1 VRAPRRS
8 LPTEERR
15 WLIRRFGTIVAPAVI
30 LLTCLG
36 LTDSV
41 LAGASPT
48 DGTAALSRLVFD
60 FLETKDGDTAENQL
74 AEILAHPQAD
84 LATIQSLVRQGHRFG
99 REPVGSLPGK
109 ALSIHGRPFRYGL
122 YVPPTYDRA
131 KPYALVLCLHGAG
144 FTGDAY
150 LERWQTRLNDEYM
163 IACPTLPQGN
173 WWTREASELV
183 MATLQD
189 VESRYHIDPDRVF
202 LTGMSNGG
210 IGAYLIGSH
219 YATVFAGLAPM
230 ASGLDDVLIPFLEN
244 LRHTPLYIIHGAKDD
259 VMPVQLSRT
268 IAAELTRLGY
278 PFVYREHDRT
288 HPIAGGHYFPREE
301 LPDLV
306 AWLTGR
312 RRDPFPKRLTVVRDA
327 SHLLPFGWLRIDATD
342 RIASFSDNL
351 IDSRDASIT
360 NRVYAKIDAEI
371 VGSNRIEVRTQRVK
385 RYALFLNQSLVDL
398 TKPVTVVTN
407 GRISFSGNLE
417 PSVETLLREARHRHD
432 PAMLFPAS
440 LTVSVEGDS

>member
-1 VRAPRRS
+1 M
-8 LPTEERR
+8 EERR
-15 WLIRRFGTIVAPAVI
+15 WLIRRFGTMLAPALGFAI
-30 LLTCLG
+30 CLG
-36 LTDSV
+36 LAGSV
-41 LAGASPT
+41 LGDASPPD

-60 FLETKDGDTAENQL
+60 FLETKEADTAERRL
-74 AEILAHPQAD
+74 AEILTQPHAD
-84 LATIQSLVRQGHRFG
+84 IAAIQSILKHGHRFTG
-99 REPVGSLPGK
+99 QPAGSQPGIT
-109 ALSIHGRPFRYGL
+109 LSIRGRPFRYGL
-122 YVPPTYDRA
+122 YVPPAYDPA

-150 LERWQTRLNDEYM
+150 LERWQTRLNDEYI

-173 WWTREASELV
+173 WWTRQASELV
-183 MATLQD
+183 MATIED
-189 VESRYHIDPDRVF
+189 VESRYHIDLDRVF

-219 YATVFAGLAPM
+219 YAPVFAGLAPM
-230 ASGLDDVLIPFLEN
+230 ASGLDDVLMPFLEN

-306 AWLTGR
+306 AWLAER
-312 RRDPFPKRLTVVRDA
+312 RREPFPKRLTVVRDA
-327 SHLLPFGWLRIDATD
+327 SHLLPFGWVRIDATD

-351 IDSRDASIT
+351 TDSRDASIV
-360 NRVYAKIDAEI
+360 NRVYAKVDAEI
-371 VGSNRIEVRTQRVK
+371 VGPNRIEVRTQRVK

-407 GRISFSGNLE
+407 GRVSFSGNLE
-417 PSVETLLREARHRHD
+417 SSLETLLREARHRHD
-432 PAMLFPAS
+432 PVMQFPAS
-440 LTVSVEGDS
+440 LTVSVDGDS

>member
-1 VRAPRRS
+1 
-8 LPTEERR
+8 LN
-15 WLIRRFGTIVAPAVI
+15 G
-30 LLTCLG
+30 
-36 LTDSV
+36 
-41 LAGASPT
+41 
-48 DGTAALSRLVFD
+48 LVFD
-60 FLETKDGDTAENQL
+60 FLETKDGVTADQRL
-74 AEILAHPQAD
+74 ADILTHPQAT
-84 LATIQSLVRQGHRFG
+84 LATVESILKEGHGFARQ
-99 REPVGSLPGK
+99 PVGTQPGM
-109 ALSIHGRPFRYGL
+109 AVSVRGRSFRYGL
-122 YVPPTYDRA
+122 YVPPVYDPL

-144 FTGDAY
+144 FTGDSY
-150 LERWQTRLNDEYM
+150 LERWQTRLNDGY
-163 IACPTLPQGN
+163 IVACPTLPQGN
-173 WWTREASELV
+173 WWTRQGSDLV
-183 MATLQD
+183 MATIEE

-219 YATVFAGLAPM
+219 YAPVFAGVAPM
-230 ASGLDDVLIPFLEN
+230 AGGLDDVLLPFLQN
-244 LRHTPLYIIHGAKDD
+244 LRHTPLYIIHGSKDD

-268 IAAELTRLGY
+268 ITDELRRLGY
-278 PFVYREHDRT
+278 AFVYREHDRT

-306 AWLTGR
+306 AWLAGQ

-327 SHLLPFGWLRIDATD
+327 SHLVPFGWIRIDATD

-351 IDSRDASIT
+351 TDSRDPSIV
-360 NRVYAKIDAEI
+360 NRVYAKVDAEI
-371 VGSNRIEVRTQRVK
+371 VGPNRIEVRTQRVK

-417 PSVETLLREARHRHD
+417 PNLETLLREARHRHD